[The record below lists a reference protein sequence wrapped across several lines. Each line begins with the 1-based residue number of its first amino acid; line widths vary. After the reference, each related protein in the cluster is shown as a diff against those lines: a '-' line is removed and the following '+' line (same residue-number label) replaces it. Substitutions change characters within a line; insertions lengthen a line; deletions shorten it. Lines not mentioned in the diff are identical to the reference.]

1 MNIVIKKPIISEKS
15 YNLGSLNK
23 YMFEVSQETNKQEVK
38 KALKELYKVDAISVN
53 VSHRKPKTSRI
64 GRQTRTKPGK
74 KIVIVT
80 LKKDQKIELFE
91 ENK

>member
-1 MNIVIKKPIISEKS
+1 MSIIIKKPIISEKS

-23 YMFEVSQETNKQEVK
+23 YMFEVSQETNKQEIK
-38 KALKELYKVDAISVN
+38 KALKELYKVDAVSVN
-53 VSHRKPKTSRI
+53 ITQRKPKTSRV

-74 KIVIVT
+74 KIAIVT